1 MRNPVCSFKVRSVF
15 LAEIVGKMLKPVYL
29 YLPSERDWV
38 ASGFGK
44 VSRCQEVPDGVEAPG
59 QGKIDISLWLRIGK
73 YLDDKTYPVHIPPKN
88 SIKQGLL

>member
-1 MRNPVCSFKVRSVF
+1 M
-15 LAEIVGKMLKPVYL
+15 AEIVAKMLKPVYL

-44 VSRCQEVPDGVEAPG
+44 VSRCQEVPNGVEAPG
-59 QGKIDISLWLRIGK
+59 QGKMDISLWLSIGNS
-73 YLDDKTYPVHIPPKN
+73 LDDKTYPVHIPPKN